1 MERKP
6 KLNRRKAREK
16 ALQALFQIDISKSE
30 PNEAIEFVTNGKEKD
45 EYLEK
50 LVYGVIN
57 HLQEIDTLIEKEL
70 ENWTLSRLATVDRN
84 LLRMATYELTYLTD
98 EVPPKVAIN
107 EAVEIAKIYGDEKS
121 SKFVNGVLAK
131 ISPLP

>member
-50 LVYGVIN
+50 LVYGVTN